1 MSLIEIETPDTRN
14 RIGVQTESGAGV
26 SPHADPD
33 AREVGA
39 PHVQDGSGSA
49 TSPAL
54 SSDRGRSGTS
64 SVGLDAQVGNGTH
77 PRCGA
82 GPAIPPVTPSDI
94 GRRDASS
101 ADPDIQTWSDTHPRR
116 ETGPAIS
123 STPPDTIAETQLQN
137 DPVAGGV
144 ALSPTTVPEV
154 LAAPI
159 KMAAQ
164 VVGLAGGA
172 ADAKSLPEGVA
183 PLTPA
188 GSSCP
193 PPVMNSEPGD
203 EAAAGHNLV
212 EGPAGRS
219 SKPVLRTPVLPALEG
234 GTAIEGEEPD
244 NYTPFP
250 LELDLLTLRMWAA
263 TYDAASRNKMATDA
277 RFREL
282 TNLQQH
288 LPGADV
294 QQKFASQQKAHARR
308 MLFAAY
314 QRAFPTIYGWAVNV
328 PGLATSSDLAWLLA
342 LTGDPR
348 VKQPYIRLETEPAGH
363 VCCEKCGPGKHLVA
377 LEETPRTVSQL
388 WSYCGHGAAIKR
400 RKGMTAAE
408 ALAGGNTMAKTLS
421 HRLAEACMK
430 MPGGVTST
438 GKARKRSPY
447 RDMYDSVRAKV
458 EGREDWTDGHKHNHA
473 VRLTAK
479 AILKDLWLVQHGLT
493 PTYGATS

>member
-1 MSLIEIETPDTRN
+1 MSGTEIETPDTHP
-14 RIGVQTESGAGV
+14 TLDTTSTFGAGV

-33 AREVGA
+33 
-39 PHVQDGSGSA
+39 D
-49 TSPAL
+49 
-54 SSDRGRSGTS
+54 
-64 SVGLDAQVGNGTH
+64 QVGNGTH

-82 GPAIPPVTPSDI
+82 GPAIQPVTPSGI
-94 GRRDASS
+94 GWRDASS
-101 ADPDIQTWSDTHPRR
+101 ADPDTQTWSDTHPRR

-123 STPPDTIAETQLQN
+123 STPPDTDKVADNRRMT
-137 DPVAGGV
+137 VAGGV

-188 GSSCP
+188 DSSCP
-193 PPVMNSEPGD
+193 PPIVYALTNQGS
-203 EAAAGHNLV
+203 AAGHNLV
-212 EGPAGRS
+212 EGLAVKHATPPAFS
-219 SKPVLRTPVLPALEG
+219 PVPPALEG

-244 NYTPFP
+244 NYTPSP

-294 QQKFASQQKAHARR
+294 QQAFAKQQKDHARK

-314 QRAFPTIYGWAVNV
+314 QRAFPTIYAWAVHV

-348 VKQPYIRLETEPAGH
+348 VKQPYIRLEAEPAGH

-388 WSYCGHGAAIKR
+388 WSYCGHGAAVKR

-408 ALAGGNTMAKTLS
+408 ALAGGNTMAKTLA

-430 MPGGVTST
+430 LPGGTTKT
-438 GKARKRSPY
+438 GATRKRSPY
-447 RDMYDSVRAKV
+447 RDVYDAVRLKV
-458 EGREDWTDGHKHNHA
+458 EGREDWSDGHKHNHA

>member
-33 AREVGA
+33 A
-39 PHVQDGSGSA
+39 
-49 TSPAL
+49 
-54 SSDRGRSGTS
+54 
-64 SVGLDAQVGNGTH
+64 
-77 PRCGA
+77 
-82 GPAIPPVTPSDI
+82 
-94 GRRDASS
+94 
-101 ADPDIQTWSDTHPRR
+101 QTWSDTHPRR
-116 ETGPAIS
+116 GAGPAIS
-123 STPPDTIAETQLQN
+123 STPPDTRSCPCN
-137 DPVAGGV
+137 DLNRVAGGV
-144 ALSPTTVPEV
+144 ALSPTTVSGKPSM
-154 LAAPI
+154 PSDDT
-159 KMAAQ
+159 AQ
-164 VVGLAGGA
+164 VVGQAGGA
-172 ADAKSLPEGVA
+172 ADAKPVPEGVS

-188 GSSCP
+188 TSSCP
-193 PPVMNSEPGD
+193 PPIVQTCTNKGS
-203 EAAAGHNLV
+203 AAGHTLA
-212 EGPAGRS
+212 EGLAVKHTTPPAFS
-219 SKPVLRTPVLPALEG
+219 PVPPVLEG
-234 GTAIEGEEPD
+234 GTAIEGEIPD

-250 LELDLLTLRMWAA
+250 LEIDLLTLRMWAA

-288 LPGADV
+288 LPGAEDQQRYAK
-294 QQKFASQQKAHARR
+294 QQKDHARK

-314 QRAFPTIYGWAVNV
+314 QRAFPTIYAWAVNV

-348 VKQPYIRLETEPAGH
+348 VKQPYIRLEAEPAGH

-377 LEETPRTVSQL
+377 LEETPRKVSEL

-408 ALAGGNTMAKTLS
+408 ALAGGNTMAKTLA

-430 MPGGVTST
+430 MPGGTTKT
-438 GKARKRSPY
+438 GTVRKRSPY
-447 RDMYDSVRAKV
+447 RDVYDAVRLKV
-458 EGREDWTDGHKHNHA
+458 EVREDWTDGHKHNHA

>member
-1 MSLIEIETPDTRN
+1 MSLIEIETPDTNCVPATQSQR
-14 RIGVQTESGAGV
+14 GAGV
-26 SPHADPD
+26 SPHADP
-33 AREVGA
+33 
-39 PHVQDGSGSA
+39 
-49 TSPAL
+49 
-54 SSDRGRSGTS
+54 
-64 SVGLDAQVGNGTH
+64 DAQVGNGTH

-82 GPAIPPVTPSDI
+82 GPAI
-94 GRRDASS
+94 
-101 ADPDIQTWSDTHPRR
+101 
-116 ETGPAIS
+116 S
-123 STPPDTIAETQLQN
+123 STPPDTEKATYPQGIS
-137 DPVAGGV
+137 VAGGV
-144 ALSPTTVPEV
+144 TLSPTT
-154 LAAPI
+154 APG
-159 KMAAQ
+159 KPSMPSDDTAQ

-172 ADAKSLPEGVA
+172 ADAKSSPEGVS

-193 PPVMNSEPGD
+193 PPIVYAHTNQGS
-203 EAAAGHNLV
+203 AVGHNLV
-212 EGPAGRS
+212 EGLAVNATTPPAFS
-219 SKPVLRTPVLPALEG
+219 PVPPVLEG

-250 LELDLLTLRMWAA
+250 LEIDLLTLRMWAA

-294 QQKFASQQKAHARR
+294 QQKFAKQQKDHARK

-314 QRAFPTIYGWAVNV
+314 QRAFPTIYAWAVNV

-348 VKQPYIRLETEPAGH
+348 VKQPYIRLETEPVGH

-388 WSYCGHGAAIKR
+388 WAYCGHGAAIKR

-408 ALAGGNTMAKTLS
+408 ALAGGNTMAKTLA

-447 RDMYDSVRAKV
+447 RDVYDAARAKV
-458 EGREDWTDGHKHNHA
+458 EGREGWTDGHKHNHA

-493 PTYGATS
+493 PTYGATQ

>member
-1 MSLIEIETPDTRN
+1 MSLTEIETPDTQPSHVNQPRY
-14 RIGVQTESGAGV
+14 GAGV

-33 AREVGA
+33 A
-39 PHVQDGSGSA
+39 QDA
-49 TSPAL
+49 IVL
-54 SSDRGRSGTS
+54 
-64 SVGLDAQVGNGTH
+64 QVN
-77 PRCGA
+77 PGA
-82 GPAIPPVTPSDI
+82 GPAISF
-94 GRRDASS
+94 
-101 ADPDIQTWSDTHPRR
+101 
-116 ETGPAIS
+116 
-123 STPPDTIAETQLQN
+123 TPPETRRSPNN
-137 DPVAGGV
+137 DLNRVAGGV
-144 ALSPTTVPEV
+144 ASTPTTGHEA
-154 LAAPI
+154 LAEPI
-159 KMAAQ
+159 ENAALA
-164 VVGLAGGA
+164 VGLAGGA
-172 ADAKSLPEGVA
+172 AAAKSLPEGVS

-188 GSSCP
+188 ASSCP
-193 PPVMNSEPGD
+193 PPDLGTESKEGSADGLACSSADTTPADTMKPSERAVWVSADSSCPPPIVYAHTNQGS
-203 EAAAGHNLV
+203 AVGHNLV
-212 EGPAGRS
+212 EGLAVYATTPPAFS
-219 SKPVLRTPVLPALEG
+219 PVPPVLEG
-234 GTAIEGEEPD
+234 GAAIEGEIPD
-244 NYTPFP
+244 NYTPFT

-294 QQKFASQQKAHARR
+294 QQKFAKQQKAHARK

-314 QRAFPTIYGWAVNV
+314 QRAFPTIHGWAVNV

-348 VKQPYIRLETEPAGH
+348 VKQPYIRLADEPAGH

-377 LEETPRTVSQL
+377 LEETPRKVSEL
-388 WSYCGHGAAIKR
+388 WSYCGHGAAIRR

-408 ALAGGNTMAKTLS
+408 ALAGGNTMAKTLA

-447 RDMYDSVRAKV
+447 RDVYDTARAKV
-458 EGREDWTDGHKHNHA
+458 EGREDWSDGHKHNHA

-493 PTYGATS
+493 PTYGATQ

>member
-1 MSLIEIETPDTRN
+1 MSLIEIETLSTLATPETR
-14 RIGVQTESGAGV
+14 SLAGAGV

-33 AREVGA
+33 A
-39 PHVQDGSGSA
+39 
-49 TSPAL
+49 
-54 SSDRGRSGTS
+54 
-64 SVGLDAQVGNGTH
+64 QVGNGTH
-77 PRCGA
+77 PRSGD
-82 GPAIPPVTPSDI
+82 GPAIQPVTPN
-94 GRRDASS
+94 GTGWRDASS
-101 ADPDIQTWSDTHPRR
+101 ADPDIQTWSDAHPRR

-123 STPPDTIAETQLQN
+123 STPPDPTKATFTQGSS
-137 DPVAGGV
+137 VAGGLAFTPTAV
-144 ALSPTTVPEV
+144 PTSPS
-154 LAAPI
+154 APNPHSS
-159 KMAAQ
+159 Q

-172 ADAKSLPEGVA
+172 AAAKSLPEGVS

-188 GSSCP
+188 TNSCP
-193 PPVMNSEPGD
+193 PPTLRTDSKLRT
-203 EAAAGHNLV
+203 AAGHNYV
-212 EGPAGRS
+212 EGMAVNATKPAVFS
-219 SKPVLRTPVLPALEG
+219 PVPPVLEG
-234 GTAIEGEEPD
+234 GTANPLAVPVPHP
-244 NYTPFP
+244 PFP
-250 LELDLLTLRMWAA
+250 LEIDLLTLRMWAA

-288 LPGADV
+288 LPGAEDQKLFAK
-294 QQKFASQQKAHARR
+294 QQKDHARK

-314 QRAFPTIYGWAVNV
+314 KRAFPTIYAWAVET

-377 LEETPRTVSQL
+377 LKETPRLVSQL
-388 WSYCGHGAAIKR
+388 WAYCGHGAAIKR

-408 ALAGGNTMAKTLS
+408 ALAGGNTMAKTLA

-430 MPGGVTST
+430 MPGGITST

-447 RDMYDSVRAKV
+447 RDVYDAARAKV
-458 EGREDWTDGHKHNHA
+458 EAREDWTDGHKHNHA

-493 PTYGATS
+493 PTYGATQ

>member
-1 MSLIEIETPDTRN
+1 MSLIEIETLSTLATPETR
-14 RIGVQTESGAGV
+14 SLAGAGV

-33 AREVGA
+33 AQFADG
-39 PHVQDGSGSA
+39 PH
-49 TSPAL
+49 L
-54 SSDRGRSGTS
+54 SFG
-64 SVGLDAQVGNGTH
+64 
-77 PRCGA
+77 
-82 GPAIPPVTPSDI
+82 
-94 GRRDASS
+94 
-101 ADPDIQTWSDTHPRR
+101 
-116 ETGPAIS
+116 TGPAIS
-123 STPPDTIAETQLQN
+123 STPPDTTKATYTQ
-137 DPVAGGV
+137 DSSVAGGV
-144 ALSPTTVPEV
+144 ALSPTTVPDQPTEST
-154 LAAPI
+154 PE
-159 KMAAQ
+159 AAQ
-164 VVGLAGGA
+164 VVGQAGGA
-172 ADAKSLPEGVA
+172 AAAKPVPEGVS

-188 GSSCP
+188 ASSCP
-193 PPVMNSEPGD
+193 PPIVQTCTNKGT
-203 EAAAGHNLV
+203 AAGHNLA
-212 EGPAGRS
+212 EGTAIISPEP
-219 SKPVLRTPVLPALEG
+219 KLETPVPPVLEG

-250 LELDLLTLRMWAA
+250 LEIDLLTLRMWAA

-288 LPGADV
+288 LPGAED
-294 QQKFASQQKAHARR
+294 QKMYAAKQKDHARK

-314 QRAFPTIYGWAVNV
+314 QRAFPTIYAWAVNV

-348 VKQPYIRLETEPAGH
+348 VKQPYIRLTDEPAGH

-377 LEETPRTVSQL
+377 LEETPRKVSEL

-408 ALAGGNTMAKTLS
+408 ALAGGNTMAKTLA

-430 MPGGVTST
+430 MPGGTTKT
-438 GKARKRSPY
+438 GTVRKRSPY
-447 RDMYDSVRAKV
+447 RDVYDAVRLKV
-458 EGREDWTDGHKHNHA
+458 EVREDWTDGHKHNHA